1 MWLHLL
7 VQQLPKAFVLDI
19 SLGLPVSRNIFWMVV
34 VWIVL
39 RCWRDYE
46 FLTAS
51 QWCITTF
58 DRRYLD
64 IKADG
69 VKERRADL

>member
-19 SLGLPVSRNIFWMVV
+19 SLGLPVSQYIFWMVV

-39 RCWRDYE
+39 RCW
-46 FLTAS
+46 
-51 QWCITTF
+51 
-58 DRRYLD
+58 
-64 IKADG
+64 
-69 VKERRADL
+69 